1 VRQAAIYGIM
11 AEFGTGEELVHAA
24 HAAYSEGFRQMD
36 AYSPQ
41 PVHGLAEVL
50 HAEKTGVPLVVL
62 IGGLLGAAGGYGLC
76 YFMTALAYVHNV
88 GGRPI
93 HSWPSYIPITFET
106 GVLCASLSAV
116 VGMIAMNGL
125 PRPYH
130 PVFNARRFDLASY
143 DRFFL
148 CIESQD
154 PKFDVE
160 RTRDFLLSQDPYDVT
175 VVYD

>member
-1 VRQAAIYGIM
+1 MRHAEVYGVL

-24 HAAYSEGFRQMD
+24 QAAYAEGFRQMD

-50 HAEKTGVPLVVL
+50 HADKTRVPLVVL
-62 IGGLLGAAGGYGLC
+62 IGGLFGAAGGYGLC

-106 GVLCASLSAV
+106 AVLCASLSAV
-116 VGMIAMNGL
+116 IGMIAMNGL

-130 PVFNARRFDLASY
+130 PVFNARRFGLATY

-148 CIESQD
+148 CIEAKD
-154 PKFDVE
+154 PKFEVE
-160 RTRDFLLSQDPYDVT
+160 RTQGFLASLDAYDVT